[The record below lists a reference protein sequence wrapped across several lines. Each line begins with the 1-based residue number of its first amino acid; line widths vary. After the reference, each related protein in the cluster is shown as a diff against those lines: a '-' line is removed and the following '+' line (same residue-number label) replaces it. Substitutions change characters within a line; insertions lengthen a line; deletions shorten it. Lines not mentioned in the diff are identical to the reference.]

1 MKRFLKFSWDLIKQL
16 VEELI
21 VIIRIIIE
29 IFKK

>member
-1 MKRFLKFSWDLIKQL
+1 MKQFLKFSWDLIKQL